1 MSCCQNELLVGLLQK
16 KKLKNIILTG
26 NLTWNW
32 CLSFGI
38 CQYYSRNMF
47 HCRASW
53 DYDPFTQLVRIPQ
66 IHSTLFAAV
75 WEFGA
80 SSQKPHHGLYSISIF
95 IKAKTWIWS
104 PKGLVTDST
113 RQIGFGEEWY
123 VQQRNPGRTMVLVFF
138 CGFFFVPAWC
148 VKRGMSWIM
157 KVNWKTFVICK
168 IWILTHQ
175 TWDKVEGA
183 RVSTTHLQYSVRGL
197 DLDKLYRLIIA
208 HYIQS
213 RLPHSYAFFCF

>member
-1 MSCCQNELLVGLLQK
+1 MCHVVKTSSWLVCCK

-138 CGFFFVPAWC
+138 CGFFLSQHGASNEVCHESWKLIERPLSYARFEFLPI
-148 VKRGMSWIM
+148 KRGT
-157 KVNWKTFVICK
+157 KWKGPALVQPIS
-168 IWILTHQ
+168 
-175 TWDKVEGA
+175 
-183 RVSTTHLQYSVRGL
+183 STASGV
-197 DLDKLYRLIIA
+197 
-208 HYIQS
+208 
-213 RLPHSYAFFCF
+213 